1 MQQLTLEALE
11 LGPLLH
17 PGLPLP
23 FSPSGGKS
31 SPPSSERAANIAE
44 PEQVLMVDPLCLK
57 QQRWVI
63 LELQCSPW
71 MFHTIER
78 RSQ

>member
-23 FSPSGGKS
+23 FSPSGEES
-31 SPPSSERAANIAE
+31 SPSSSERAANIAE
-44 PEQVLMVDPLCLK
+44 PEQVLIGRPPVP
-57 QQRWVI
+57 
-63 LELQCSPW
+63 
-71 MFHTIER
+71 
-78 RSQ
+78 